1 MQAESQGEH
10 AGIEAYVVAC
20 TSEVLRTFVRCVT
33 GENVTKRELGGEL
46 QIE

>member
-1 MQAESQGEH
+1 MKAESQGEH

-20 TSEVLRTFVRCVT
+20 TSEFLRTFVRCVT
-33 GENVTKRELGGEL
+33 VENATKRELGGEL